1 MDVFWKTV
9 GAALVSTILILALE
23 RQNRDYSILVTVAA
37 SAMVTIAAARLLEP
51 VISFLGELESL
62 GNLSSDLLLTLI
74 KVFGIG
80 MSGEIASSVCNDA
93 GNSSLGKGLRFLSN
107 AAILYL
113 SIPVFS
119 SLTDLF
125 LQILGDV

>member
-23 RQNRDYSILVTVAA
+23 RQNRDYSILVTIAA
-37 SAMVTIAAARLLEP
+37 SAMVPIAAARLLEP

-80 MSGEIASSVCNDA
+80 MTGEIAASVCNDA

>member
-23 RQNRDYSILVTVAA
+23 RQNRDYSILVTIAA